1 MKLSIVSPEYMGEK
15 MVDQLV
21 SRIEASVSAI
31 SDDYEII
38 LVNDCSPDNTW
49 AKILEVCRR
58 DKHVKGVNLSRN
70 FGQQYAITAGLSVV
84 SGDWIVVMDCDLQ
97 DRPEEIPRLWAKAQE
112 GWDVVLAQRML
123 RKDTWLKKQTGY
135 WFHKVMGYLTETT
148 QDRTVANFGIYSRQV
163 VDTVLSMGDAVR
175 SFGAEVIWSGFR
187 RAKLPVEHA
196 ARAEGKTSYN
206 LHKLLKMAFE
216 NIIFFSN
223 KPLRLMAE
231 FGFIVSFVSFVIA
244 IIWLCRYLL
253 GDIEVSGFT
262 SIIISMWLL
271 GGIII
276 MLLGVV
282 GVYLGKAYD
291 QVKGRPTFI
300 IRDKVNF

>member
-15 MVDQLV
+15 MVDELI
-21 SRIEASVSAI
+21 SRIESSVSTI
-31 SDDYEII
+31 TDDYEII

-49 AKILEVCRR
+49 SKILEVCRR

-70 FGQQYAITAGLSVV
+70 FGQQYAITAGLSCV
-84 SGDWIVVMDCDLQ
+84 SGDWVVVMDCDLQ
-97 DRPEEIPRLWAKAQE
+97 DRPEEIPHLWAKAQE
-112 GWDVVLAQRML
+112 GWDIVLAQRML
-123 RKDTWLKKQTGY
+123 RQDTWLKKQTGV
-135 WFHKVMGYLTETT
+135 WFHKVMGFLTETP
-148 QDRTVANFGIYSRQV
+148 QDRTIANFGVYRRDVIDSIV
-163 VDTVLSMGDAVR
+163 SMGDALR
-175 SFGAEVIWSGFR
+175 SFGGEVSWVGFKST
-187 RAKLPVEHA
+187 KLPVQHA
-196 ARAEGKTSYN
+196 ARAEGKSSYN
-206 LHKLLKMAFE
+206 LHKLFKLAFD
-216 NIIFFSN
+216 NMIFFSN

-231 FGFIVSFVSFVIA
+231 FGFFVSFISFIIA
-244 IIWLCRYLL
+244 VVWLCRYFL

-282 GVYLGKAYD
+282 GIYLGKAYD

>member
-1 MKLSIVSPEYMGEK
+1 MLLSIVSPEYKGEK
-15 MVDQLV
+15 MIDELV
-21 SRIEASVSAI
+21 SRIENSVETFT
-31 SDDYEII
+31 DDYEII

-49 AKILEVCRR
+49 DKIVEVCTN

-97 DRPEEIPRLWAKAQE
+97 DRPEEIPRLWKKAQE
-112 GWDVVLAQRML
+112 GWDVVLAQRMG
-123 RKDTWLKKQTGY
+123 RKDTWLKKQSGL
-135 WFHKVMGYLTETT
+135 WFHKVMGFLTDVE
-148 QDRTVANFGIYSRQV
+148 QDRTVANFGIYCRQV
-163 VDTVLSMGDAVR
+163 IDTVLSLGDAVR
-175 SFGAEVIWSGFR
+175 SFGTEVQWAGFKR
-187 RAKLPVEHA
+187 TKMPVEHA
-196 ARAEGKTSYN
+196 ARAEGKSSYN
-206 LHKLLKMAFE
+206 LYKLFKVAFE

-223 KPLRLMAE
+223 KPLRLMADT
-231 FGFIVSFVSFVIA
+231 GFTISLVSFVIA
-244 IIWLCRYLL
+244 LIWLCRYLL

-276 MLLGVV
+276 MLLGIV